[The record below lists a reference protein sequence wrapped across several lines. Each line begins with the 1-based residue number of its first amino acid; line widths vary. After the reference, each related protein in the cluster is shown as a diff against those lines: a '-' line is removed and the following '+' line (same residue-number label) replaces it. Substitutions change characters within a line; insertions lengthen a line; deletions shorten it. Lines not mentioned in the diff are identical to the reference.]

1 VAPPAF
7 VAPDEEADLRKAL
20 ILAFAL
26 AGCGPAAGNASRAA
40 PAAGPD
46 APPSPPAQ
54 TWTLTGLYE
63 APGARPSQICI
74 VEQGGRARFGLVTWQ
89 GERSGCSGAGAAV
102 RRGDLL
108 TLTMDGESPCTI
120 VAQVRG
126 RAVTFPAALPRGCA
140 YYCAPG
146 APLAGLALT
155 KTGGRR
161 EDALRAR
168 DLVGDPL
175 CG

>member
-1 VAPPAF
+1 M
-7 VAPDEEADLRKAL
+7 RKAL
-20 ILAFAL
+20 ILLLSL
-26 AGCGPAAGNASRAA
+26 AGCAPGGGNASRAGQ
-40 PAAGPD
+40 AAAPD
-46 APPSPPAQ
+46 APPRPPAQ

-63 APGARPSQICI
+63 APGARPSQVCI
-74 VEQGGRARFGLVTWQ
+74 VEQGERARFGLVTRQ
-89 GERSGCSGAGAAV
+89 GGLPGCSGAGAAV
-102 RRGDLL
+102 RRGDAL

-126 RAVTFPAALPRGCA
+126 PAVTFPAALPRGCA

-146 APLAGLALT
+146 APLAGLAFT
-155 KTGGRR
+155 KTGGRS